1 MFGVYLFSFIIMYI
15 FLLMLTILIHKKNC
29 HIDDFI
35 ICLCHFNEGHITKK
49 SNVTQ
54 KWVTLSC
61 NYLITI
67 KNFNKRKT
75 KYVIFI

>member
-54 KWVTLSC
+54 K
-61 NYLITI
+61 
-67 KNFNKRKT
+67 
-75 KYVIFI
+75 